1 MATDRQLAEDFMR
14 LRPQHTSDA
23 ATHRALMLRY
33 DLTSE
38 PSVRSRVYR
47 GLRQIGQPEPA
58 LTRRRGA

>member
-33 DLTSE
+33 DS
-38 PSVRSRVYR
+38 PVNRASAVACIVVYGRSDNLNPR
-47 GLRQIGQPEPA
+47 
-58 LTRRRGA
+58 